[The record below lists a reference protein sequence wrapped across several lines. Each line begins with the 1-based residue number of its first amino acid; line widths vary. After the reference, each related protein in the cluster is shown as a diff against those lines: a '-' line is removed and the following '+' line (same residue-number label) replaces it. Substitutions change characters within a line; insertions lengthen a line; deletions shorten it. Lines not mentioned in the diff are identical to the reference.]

1 MIRQL
6 ALLTLT
12 AGLIPAAEKYTVY
25 ETEHFELITDGSRGR
40 AQDVLAQFERVRSF
54 FVKTMAMKDPV
65 LKPRI
70 VLFQNEKDYRDH
82 ALNAVSAAHYIGL
95 PLRDYIAMGPA
106 ESERNRR
113 VAVHEYVH
121 LLVHYTDVPLPVWLN
136 EGVAELFS
144 TIAAVKKGVQVG
156 SPIPEHIFLVRN
168 DWVALSD
175 LVGADQDSKYYTR
188 REHAGPFY
196 AMSWALTH
204 MLMLDTRY
212 RPNYGRLAP
221 ALAAG
226 TPPEQAFQQTFGKP
240 LAEIDKDLQAYVRGN
255 SVNVVNYE
263 IAFDKVDEKTAPRAV
278 TDYEWG
284 VATADLLTGLRKF
297 DQAAARLEALTNM
310 QPQRAEAWESLT
322 FVRWTGKQE
331 GATAAFAKARALGS
345 THPNLALWAPAY
357 LQDRA
362 AAKDVL
368 AITVTKYP
376 AFSDARLRL
385 AEMQL
390 YNQEFQAAL
399 DTLKG
404 LPKITPKQVR
414 YYFPTYIQAAWYL
427 DRMDLARPAASQFV
441 GLAKTEEEKGNA
453 KRWFDFAMKDFPKQL
468 EAPVFVAE
476 QSTFVPPREPGEFG
490 ADEDPNGMRMG
501 RKPLSYATGAMVNL
515 ECKDPAV
522 VHFRTGDGVM
532 KVVIDSPGAFQM
544 VGASNGQG
552 ELTCGPQERAA
563 KLGYYP
569 KEGLADG
576 ATAVARS
583 IEFLK

>member
-1 MIRQL
+1 MIRILLLL
-6 ALLTLT
+6 AVS
-12 AGLIPAAEKYTVY
+12 AGLVPAADKYTVY

-54 FVKTMAMKDPV
+54 FVKAMAMKDPV

-70 VLFQNEKDYRDH
+70 VLFQNETDYRDH

-95 PLRDYIAMGPA
+95 PQRDYIAMGPA
-106 ESERNRR
+106 ETERNRR
-113 VAVHEYVH
+113 VAVHEYIH
-121 LLVHYTDVPLPVWLN
+121 LLVRYTDVPLPLWLN

-144 TIAAVKKGVQVG
+144 TIAEVKKGVQVG

-168 DWVALSD
+168 DWVSLANV
-175 LVGADQDSKYYTR
+175 VGVDHDSKYYTR
-188 REHAGPFY
+188 RQHAGPFY

-204 MLMLDTRY
+204 MLMLDPRY
-212 RPNYGRLAP
+212 RPNYTRIAP

-226 TPPEQAFQQTFGKP
+226 TAPEEAFRQTFGKP
-240 LAEIDKDLQAYVRGN
+240 LAEIEKDLQSYVRGN
-255 SVNVVNYE
+255 SVNVVTYE
-263 IAFDKVDEKTAPRAV
+263 TQFAKVDEKTAPRPV

-284 VATADLLTGLRKF
+284 VATADLLAGVRKF

-310 QPQRAEAWESLT
+310 QPQRPEAWESLT
-322 FVRWTGKQE
+322 FVKWTGKQE
-331 GATAAFAKARALGS
+331 GAAATFAKARTLGS
-345 THPNLALWAPAY
+345 VHPNLALWSPAIT
-357 LQDRA
+357 QDRA
-362 AAKDVL
+362 AAKAAL
-368 AITVTKYP
+368 ASTVAKFP
-376 AFSDARLRL
+376 AFADARLRL
-385 AEMQL
+385 AEQQL

-404 LPKITPKQVR
+404 LPKITPKQVP

-427 DRMDLARPAASQFV
+427 DKMEMARSAASQFV
-441 GLAKTEEEKGNA
+441 RLAKTDDEKERA
-453 KRWFDFAMKDFPKQL
+453 KRWFAFAMKDLPKQT
-468 EAPVFVAE
+468 EAPAFVAGE
-476 QSTFVPPREPGEFG
+476 SSFLPPPEPGDFG
-490 ADEDPNGMRMG
+490 VDEDPNVIRSN
-501 RKPLSYATGAMVNL
+501 RKPLTYATGAMVNL

-522 VHFRTGDGVM
+522 VHFKTGEAVM
-532 KVVIDSPGAFQM
+532 KVVIDSPTAFQM
-544 VGASNGQG
+544 IGASDGQG
-552 ELTCGPQERAA
+552 ELACGPQSRPA